1 MDPALY
7 ILILLN
13 NYVIS
18 LMSLTSSALAM
29 VPSANKCYLISAKSG
44 TVGFATFNNYYN
56 NIKIPGS
63 GYIMFGYNGLCGGGF
78 TVFTAL
84 SAKGSF
90 NVSILNQI

>member
-1 MDPALY
+1 
-7 ILILLN
+7 
-13 NYVIS
+13 
-18 LMSLTSSALAM
+18 MSLTSSALPI

-44 TVGFATFNNYYN
+44 TVGFATFNYSYN

-63 GYIMFGYNGLCGGGF
+63 GYIMLGASGLCGGGF

-90 NVSILNQI
+90 KLSILIQI